1 MGLEHSIKD
10 DGEQTMRCPCCK
22 HVSTVRVGDN
32 DPYVSLTAGANGPY
46 FVCQNPKCAV
56 ERIYSENAV
65 MTGGRDAK

>member
-1 MGLEHSIKD
+1 MGIEHSVKD
-10 DGEQTMRCPCCK
+10 EGSQTMRCPCCK
-22 HVSTVRVGDN
+22 HVSTLTVQILE
-32 DPYVSLTAGANGPY
+32 PYVSLSAGAIGPY